1 MFRRRQGGPKGRFSG
16 HRHGLAA
23 DRPRQDAAFRA
34 AARRARPGRTFAF
47 GRRRG
52 AGAGDERAA
61 AAGRDAVAARNA
73 GATARYARAPR
84 QPGAPPRG
92 GRRPDPGRRAA
103 PLLRAGSLRAA
114 VETVQR
120 RVFARRGAGWAA
132 AQKFS
137 AKPASATGL
146 GRIGR
151 GEVPRVRASRRGRCG
166 SARPW
171 PIRRSSRAS
180 SHRCRR
186 ANALFYWFLSTTRPC
201 SPTISR
207 TSRRWI
213 SRRGRPM
220 LCAI

>member
-1 MFRRRQGGPKGRFSG
+1 MFRRRQGGPKGRLSR

-47 GRRRG
+47 GRRRS

-73 GATARYARAPR
+73 GAPARYARAPR
-84 QPGAPPRG
+84 RAGAPPRG

-103 PLLRAGSLRAA
+103 PLLRPGSLHAA

-120 RVFARRGAGWAA
+120 RVFARRGAGRAA
-132 AQKFS
+132 AQNFW
-137 AKPASATGL
+137 PNPL
-146 GRIGR
+146 RRPLWR
-151 GEVPRVRASRRGRCG
+151 GVPRVRASRRGRCG

-171 PIRRSSRAS
+171 PIHRSSRAS

-220 LCAI
+220 RCAI